1 MVGNAVTVCLSPDW
15 SLKERLLWYL
25 VGGRDLII
33 IIIITDFYGQ
43 THRALHSHYIQIHAL
58 YCIQCIAL
66 PCFVQ
71 CS

>member
-25 VGGRDLII
+25 VGGRDL
-33 IIIITDFYGQ
+33 
-43 THRALHSHYIQIHAL
+43 L